1 MIHPTLLYRDG
12 TFRPNAT
19 LSIDETGR
27 ITEAEPSSARETI
40 NLNNKALL
48 PGFVNVHSHSFQRLI
63 RGKAESRA
71 TSGKDFWSWRGTMY
85 HAAANLTPE
94 DLYDVSRMA
103 FLEMLLS
110 GTTTVGEFH
119 YLHTAPNGQPYAD
132 PNLLAHQ
139 VIAAARSVGIR
150 IVLLNSAYL
159 RAGLELPP
167 DPGQRRFYETTDSF
181 LTNTAALLTTY
192 PKSNEVQIGIAPHSI
207 RAVPLADL
215 KEIMHWG
222 REHALPIHMHLAEQ
236 LAENTASQR
245 EHGLTP
251 IALLAEHGLLGPDLT
266 AVHAIHI
273 TSAEIAALAAARSTI
288 CSCPTTE
295 RNLGDGILP
304 ADRVLA
310 AHIPIALGSDSQAQI
325 DPLEDARQLDYHL
338 RLLHQQRAILDQLPT
353 ASGEAQPIANRLFD
367 SATLHGARSLQLPS
381 GSLTPGE
388 YADYITVD
396 LDDPSIAGHTPNS
409 LLPLLTFGLN
419 RTAIRDV
426 AVNGKLVITDGRH
439 PLEEEI
445 ITRYKE
451 LHHRLWKDAPP
462 TGPRP

>member
-1 MIHPTLLYRDG
+1 MIRPNLLYRNN
-12 TFRPNAT
+12 TFVENET
-19 LSIDETGR
+19 LTIANGL
-27 ITEAEPSSARETI
+27 ITAAPSAAPPTE
-40 NLNNKALL
+40 LPNKALL
-48 PGFVNVHSHSFQRLI
+48 PGFVNVHSHAFQRLI

-236 LAENTASQR
+236 LAENTASLADFLARHIRRLPHAR
-245 EHGLTP
+245 ELS
-251 IALLAEHGLLGPDLT
+251 
-266 AVHAIHI
+266 VVWHA
-273 TSAEIAALAAARSTI
+273 TK
-288 CSCPTTE
+288 
-295 RNLGDGILP
+295 
-304 ADRVLA
+304 
-310 AHIPIALGSDSQAQI
+310 
-325 DPLEDARQLDYHL
+325 
-338 RLLHQQRAILDQLPT
+338 
-353 ASGEAQPIANRLFD
+353 GE
-367 SATLHGARSLQLPS
+367 
-381 GSLTPGE
+381 
-388 YADYITVD
+388 TV
-396 LDDPSIAGHTPNS
+396 
-409 LLPLLTFGLN
+409 
-419 RTAIRDV
+419 
-426 AVNGKLVITDGRH
+426 
-439 PLEEEI
+439 
-445 ITRYKE
+445 
-451 LHHRLWKDAPP
+451 
-462 TGPRP
+462 